1 MKERPII
8 FSGPSVRAILDGRKT
23 QTRRIVKAPKGM
35 SAEFAGVD
43 FACPYG
49 CPGDR
54 LWVRETHSF
63 YDRECRKPYYQAD
76 IDDWEPGGWRS
87 PIFMPRW
94 ASRITL
100 EITDVRV
107 QRVQEITEAEA
118 KAEGVHCA
126 VNGSNR
132 LAFATLWDSVNAKR
146 GFSWA
151 DNLWVW
157 AITFWRVEDQ
167 Q

>member
-8 FSGPSVRAILDGRKT
+8 FSDPSVRAILDGRKT
-23 QTRRIVKAPKGM
+23 QMRRVLRRQPPAGCTNFTFEKFPYHDD
-35 SAEFAGVD
+35 EFRTGWYD
-43 FACPYG
+43 NFGNYYRCPYG

-54 LWVRETHSF
+54 LLVR
-63 YDRECRKPYYQAD
+63 D
-76 IDDWEPGGWRS
+76 IYS
-87 PIFMPRW
+87 
-94 ASRITL
+94 ITL

-118 KAEGVHCA
+118 KAEGVHCT

-132 LAFATLWDSVNAKR
+132 LAFATLWDSINIKR

-151 DNLWVW
+151 DNPWVW
-157 AITFWRVEDQ
+157 AITFRRVEGNLP
-167 Q
+167 